1 MCDCQRLLA
10 FAHILCYDMGRN
22 MDRGDGV
29 AQRINRL
36 SALKVRTKAKRG
48 FHADGGGLYLQVSK
62 FGTRSWVFRF
72 TLNKRSR
79 EMGLGPLHTVSLAEA
94 REEALKCRRLLRE
107 GVDPIEQRKLI
118 RGQPPG

>member
-10 FAHILCYDMGRN
+10 FVHILCYGMGRN

-94 REEALKCRRLLRE
+94 REEALMT
-107 GVDPIEQRKLI
+107 
-118 RGQPPG
+118 